1 MQLFIRQIQPIKFK
15 VVYGI
20 IIKIQR
26 IDMSSDLELSNRNYI
41 RQSPKIV
48 NAKYSLNK
56 SESDLIFALLT
67 EVKKEDEVFKDYVF
81 TVHQLEVKLGVKLHS
96 AQLRKTVESLMSKV
110 LKIYVND
117 NKWEFV
123 GWFSYFG
130 YDNGVVTCRFD
141 KRLKPYF
148 IELKKFILADIR
160 HLVQMKS
167 EYSRRIYLLLKE
179 YEKFGER
186 KFEVEELMNIFEVPK
201 SLKIYNRFKEK
212 VLLQAVKDINKFTDL
227 EIKNIGTSE
236 KPIYFEEIK
245 FPRKVK
251 TIIFYTKKNTAD
263 LKTFISWIREL
274 YINVP
279 LYANAKGQVLQ
290 CSTDGLLYY
299 ADTQATLKSEIAQKA
314 WEWLH
319 ENREKLLCFKVSG
332 AREEDREKRIENMK
346 NGII

>member
-1 MQLFIRQIQPIKFK
+1 
-15 VVYGI
+15 
-20 IIKIQR
+20 
-26 IDMSSDLELSNRNYI
+26 MSSDLELSNRNYV

-56 SESDLIFALLT
+56 SESDLVFALLT
-67 EVKKEDEVFKDYVF
+67 ELKKEDEDFKDYLF
-81 TVHQLEVKLGVKLHS
+81 TVHQLEVKLGVKLQS
-96 AQLRKTVESLMSKV
+96 TQLRKTVESLMSKG
-110 LKIYVND
+110 LKIYIDD
-117 NKWEFV
+117 NKWELI

-130 YDNGVVTCRFD
+130 YDNGIVTCRFD
-141 KRLKPYF
+141 KALKPYF
-148 IELKKFILADIR
+148 MELKQFVLADIR

-227 EIKNIGTSE
+227 EIKNIGTAD

-251 TIIFYTKKNTAD
+251 SVIFYTKKNTAD

-274 YINVP
+274 YVNVP
-279 LYANAKGQVLQ
+279 LYKNKKGQVVK
-290 CSTDGLLYY
+290 CSKEGLLYY
-299 ADTQATLKSEIAQKA
+299 GDTLTNLDKDTAQKA
-314 WEWLH
+314 WEWMH
-319 ENREKLLCFKVSG
+319 EHRENLIIFKS
-332 AREEDREKRIENMK
+332 
-346 NGII
+346 

>member
-1 MQLFIRQIQPIKFK
+1 M
-15 VVYGI
+15 
-20 IIKIQR
+20 QR
-26 IDMSSDLELSNRNYI
+26 IDMSSDLELSNRNYV

-67 EVKKEDEVFKDYVF
+67 EVKKEDEDFKDYLF
-81 TVHQLEVKLGVKLHS
+81 TVHQLEVKLGVKLQS
-96 AQLRKTVESLMSKV
+96 TQLKKTVESLMSKV

-117 NKWEFV
+117 NKWELF

-141 KRLKPYF
+141 KALKPYF
-148 IELKKFILADIR
+148 MELQQFILADIR

-179 YEKFGER
+179 YQKFGKR

-201 SLKIYNRFKEK
+201 SLKVYADFKRK

-227 EIKNIGTSE
+227 EIKNIGTPD

-251 TIIFYTKKNTAD
+251 SVIFYTKKNTAD

-274 YINVP
+274 YVNVP
-279 LYANAKGQVLQ
+279 LYANAKGQVLK
-290 CSTDGLLYY
+290 CSEKGLLYY
-299 ADTQATLKSEIAQKA
+299 ADTLATLNKETALKS

-319 ENREKLLCFKVSG
+319 EHRERLLCFKVS
-332 AREEDREKRIENMK
+332 EEEIK
-346 NGII
+346 N